1 MGLREKF
8 SELEIK
14 NTLNT
19 SKGKGIAVGLLLVVL
34 FLVVLVVITFALPK
48 PGNLAVEA
56 PNAAVPQPVPQ
67 QSPSE
72 QTTETAAEEETVIT
86 DYDLFEYKD
95 PFKPLV
101 EETEAPI
108 GLASGSEDGAGDGAE
123 ILTSLTLADIVE
135 QGGGRYAIV
144 TFDGVEYTVGSGEQV
159 AGSPFLVEDIGEG
172 SITVLYG
179 DDRFTLQLG
188 QAIIK

>member
-1 MGLREKF
+1 MGLKDKF
-8 SELEIK
+8 SELKMK
-14 NTLNT
+14 NTLST
-19 SKGKGIAVGLLLVVL
+19 SKGKGIAIGLLLVVL
-34 FLVVLVVITFALPK
+34 LLVVLVVITFALPK
-48 PGNLAVEA
+48 PGNLAVQA
-56 PNAAVPQPVPQ
+56 PHAAVPQPIPQ

-72 QTTETAAEEETVIT
+72 QTTETVAEDETVIT

-95 PFKPLV
+95 PFRPLV
-101 EETEAPI
+101 EETETPI
-108 GLASGSEDGAGDGAE
+108 GLASGREDGTGDGAL
-123 ILTSLTLADIVE
+123 LTSLALVDIVE
-135 QGGGRYAIV
+135 QGGARYAIV